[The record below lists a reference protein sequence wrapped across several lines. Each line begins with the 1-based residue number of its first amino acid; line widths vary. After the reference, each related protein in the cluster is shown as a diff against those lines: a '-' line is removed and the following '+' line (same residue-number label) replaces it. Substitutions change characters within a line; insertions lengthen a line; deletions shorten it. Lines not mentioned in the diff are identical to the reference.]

1 MKTQDLLKL
10 MIISISLAACGEA
23 ERANEHLE
31 KLEKSAQDAAKQA
44 ERIANTMEA
53 FLRLGEQGIKLFNNN
68 FKPKPPAPTD
78 DIDDILNMP
87 GDSKPEDQAAT
98 ENKPETAGETK

>member
-1 MKTQDLLKL
+1 MKTQNFLKL
-10 MIISISLAACGEA
+10 TLISFTLIACGEA
-23 ERANEHLE
+23 EKANDHLA

-44 ERIANTMEA
+44 ERIANSIEA
-53 FLRLGEQGIKLFNNN
+53 LQKLGEQTIKLFNNN

-87 GDSKPEDQAAT
+87 GDSKSEDQTAT
-98 ENKPETAGETK
+98 ENKPETAGETR